1 MTVINTN
8 IGALRAQNGSRVAN
22 MGLQTAMERLSTG
35 KRINSAKDDAA
46 GLAITSRMTS
56 TIRGLAVAVRNANDG
71 ISMAQTAEGALGEVT
86 NMLQRMRELA
96 VQASNGTNS
105 TSDRE
110 TLQAEMNQI
119 LAEVD
124 GTAKSA
130 SYNGINLLDGSAKVV
145 TLQTGSKAG
154 DTMSFGIAATS
165 TKSLGLQGYRV
176 EGQLTT
182 GRVGDSTTLAVDD
195 VLINGKA
202 AFASV
207 PAAATATALATAIN
221 SNTGVHGVKATAY
234 NTLTGTLPNATTFSA
249 GDLTINSASIGAAG
263 SVEELVANINRDA
276 AGVTAVLKDDGTI
289 ALTNDTGNNIVIGGT
304 SAATI
309 AKAGF
314 TSGTFTGFVALDSLT
329 GSDISVQANN
339 SANGFV
345 GGAGTL
351 ADVKTLGLNET
362 IAGASFSSSAVGST
376 ALAAT
381 DDLKINGVLVGKST
395 DGSALSK
402 AAAINAVSSQTGVQA
417 TAKTAV
423 KLTVD
428 LAGTAPAATDT
439 VINGAT
445 VDLSGATTLAG
456 VVTAINAAGINGV
469 LASADDAGNL
479 ILTSDQGAN
488 ITVQDA
494 GGELF
499 TAATTLAGEA
509 GTGTL
514 AAGSVFTGRVTLAS
528 ENGSA
533 VQVDGSAASI
543 AKVGLAKQGGS
554 GEVVGGGL
562 SILSASGAK
571 VALQAIDK
579 AIDKVSA
586 SRGDLGAVQNRLET
600 RVNVL
605 TSSSTNVTEARSRIE
620 DTDFSSETT
629 QLAKAQILTQAATAM
644 LAQANQSQQ
653 GVLSLLR

>member
-22 MGLQTAMERLSTG
+22 MSLQTAMERLSTG

-56 TIRGLAVAVRNANDG
+56 TVRGLSVAIRNANDG

-86 NMLQRMRELA
+86 NMLQRMRELS
-96 VQASNGTNS
+96 VQAANGTNS
-105 TSDRE
+105 TSDRD
-110 TLQAEMNQI
+110 TLQAEMNQL

-124 GTAKSA
+124 GVSKSA
-130 SYNGINLLDGSAKVV
+130 SYNGINLLDGSAKLV
-145 TLQTGSKAG
+145 TLQTGAKAG
-154 DTMSFGIAATS
+154 DTMTFGIQATS
-165 TKSLGLQGYRV
+165 VKSLGLQGYRV
-176 EGQLTT
+176 DGQLTT
-182 GRVGDSTTLAVDD
+182 GRVGDSTGLAVDD

-221 SNTGVHGVKATAY
+221 SNTGVHSVKATAY
-234 NTLTGTLPNATTFSA
+234 NTLTGTLPNSSTFAS
-249 GDLTINSASIGAAG
+249 GDITINTATIGAAG

-276 AGVTAVLKDDGTI
+276 AGVTAVLNDDGTI
-289 ALTNDTGNNIVIGGT
+289 GLSNDTGNNIVIGGT

-314 TSGTFTGFVALDSLT
+314 TSGTYTGFVALESLT
-329 GSDISVQANN
+329 GGEISVQANN
-339 SANGFV
+339 PANGFAS
-345 GGAGTL
+345 GAGTL

-362 IAGASFSSSAVGST
+362 AAGTSFTSSAVGAT
-376 ALAAT
+376 ALATT
-381 DDLKINGVLVGKST
+381 DDLKINGTLVGRST

-402 AAAINAVSSQTGVQA
+402 AAAINAISSQTGVQA
-417 TAKTAV
+417 TAKTQV
-423 KLTVD
+423 KVTVD
-428 LAGTAPAATDT
+428 LAGTAPGATDT

-445 VDLSGATTLAG
+445 VDLSAATTLAG

-469 LASADDAGNL
+469 NASADEAGNL
-479 ILTSDQGAN
+479 ILTSEQGAN
-488 ITVQDA
+488 ITVQDVN
-494 GGELF
+494 GELF

-509 GTGTL
+509 GTGGL
-514 AAGSVFTGRVTLAS
+514 AAGSVFTGRVTLGS
-528 ENGSA
+528 ETGSE
-533 VQVDGSAASI
+533 VRVEGSAASI
-543 AKVGLAKQGGS
+543 AKVGLAKQGGT
-554 GEVVGGGL
+554 GDVIGGGL

-571 VALQAIDK
+571 VAIQAIDK

-605 TSSSTNVTEARSRIE
+605 TSTSTNVTEARSRIE
-620 DTDFSSETT
+620 DTDFSAETT

>member
-154 DTMSFGIAATS
+154 DTMTFGIAATS

-202 AFASV
+202 AFASA

-417 TAKTAV
+417 TAQTAV

-509 GTGTL
+509 GTGSL